1 MARGPVRTAAGGGAA
16 FRSEYPVGGGREE
29 VTTTDLGGPRRRE
42 EVAGRPVF
50 SKACQGGGWRP
61 SDHIGN
67 CGRRCRFPY
76 FLNWFQNGDPG
87 RRSGRRLVLRAHRR
101 EEVAASGYPGWLRE
115 EVQRPYG
122 VKSVAAGR
130 R

>member
-1 MARGPVRTAAGGGAA
+1 VARGPVRTAAGGGAA
-16 FRSEYPVGGGREE
+16 FRTEYPVGGGREE

-50 SKACQGGGWRP
+50 SKVCQGGGWRP

-87 RRSGRRLVLRAHRR
+87 RRLGRRLVLRAHRR
-101 EEVAASGYPGWLRE
+101 EEVAAARVRNGQG
-115 EVQRPYG
+115 G
-122 VKSVAAGR
+122 G
-130 R
+130 